1 MHGHWHAV
9 MDSFIAELA
18 GSHGFSL
25 IPPEGLS
32 MVASANP
39 RLLLPSRSVLAYAR
53 KQSRSAI
60 FEWDVEKE
68 GGFGMLVTI
77 PLVGRKKLK

>member
-1 MHGHWHAV
+1 
-9 MDSFIAELA
+9 MDSFVAELA
-18 GSHGFSL
+18 ESRGFSL

-32 MVASANP
+32 TVASANP
-39 RLLLPSRSVLAYAR
+39 RLLLPGLFWRMLGNRAGQPFLSGTQRR
-53 KQSRSAI
+53 
-60 FEWDVEKE
+60 E